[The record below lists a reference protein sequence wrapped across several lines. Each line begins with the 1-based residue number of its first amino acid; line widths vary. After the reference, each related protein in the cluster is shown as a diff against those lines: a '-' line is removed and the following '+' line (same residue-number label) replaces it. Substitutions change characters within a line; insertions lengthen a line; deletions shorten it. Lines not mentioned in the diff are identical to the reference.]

1 VTKAQ
6 QELRRMARARWHY
19 EKPPSVIEWAEKN
32 IYLDG
37 RLTARPG
44 LYATTYTPYVRG
56 VLEALADPGVHTVTL
71 CWGSQ
76 TGKTLTLAVWLAY
89 RIANDPAPALLVMP
103 NADLA
108 RSYSETR
115 LTPIFEKCKPVR
127 AVFPRDSDDYKNLEM
142 QFLTMTLSLVGSNS
156 PSNLSSRPICCAVL
170 DELDSFAPA
179 DDKNASAY
187 SLALERTKSFP
198 QRKHVLTSTPTVATG
213 DIWQNYLA
221 GTQELYHVPC
231 HACGHMQAM
240 EFSQMRWDQDA
251 RLPDG
256 KWDLKRVAESARYEC
271 EKCQAEWAES
281 HRRKSIEQGRWV
293 ASNANAETGRRSMR
307 LPSWYSPTVTF
318 ADVCKKFLTEKHYL
332 HGLQGW
338 VNGWASQPWDDQFDD
353 DASVEIPAGAFAK
366 RQEWPMEHLKLAA
379 IDRQIDG
386 YWFAIRAFAKD
397 GTSRLWDEG
406 QARTIEDVA
415 HHLEAHGV
423 RPEHVCMDSG
433 YETQDSYR
441 ICARYK
447 WTAIKG
453 EERANYWVE
462 TPRGRMK
469 SVHST
474 PQPTDAGCML
484 ILLSSPGCQ
493 DLLAWLRRGQGPLW
507 EIAHDVSPQ
516 YREHMNSH
524 KKVHRINR
532 KTGRD
537 LYEWIRIKQR
547 QDHLYDCE
555 TYLAGWAV
563 YGKIIA
569 PTGALE
575 ANSGQDGTA
584 AEGAPTAPRR

>member
-1 VTKAQ
+1 MSAAVTKLWEWQ
-6 QELRRMARARWHY
+6 RTSWRY
-19 EKPPSVIEWAEKN
+19 EEPPGVIAWAEKH
-32 IYLDG
+32 IQLDG

-44 LYATTYTPYVRG
+44 LYSTVYTPYVRG
-56 VLEALADPGVHTVTL
+56 VLEALADPGVQTVTL

-76 TGKTLTLAVWLAY
+76 TGKTLTLAVWMAY

-142 QFLTMTLSLVGSNS
+142 QFTTMTLSLVGSNS
-156 PSNLSSRPICCAVL
+156 PANLSSRPICIAVL
-170 DELDSFAPA
+170 DELDSFAEA
-179 DDKNASAY
+179 DEKNASAY

-221 GTQELYHVPC
+221 GTQELFHVPC
-231 HACGHMQAM
+231 HACGHMQPM
-240 EFSQMRWDQDA
+240 EFEQMRWDNEA
-251 RLPDG
+251 RGPDG
-256 KWDLKRVAESARYEC
+256 KWDLRRVSETAHYECVACKAKWAEANRRASIEVGQWVAGNKQAES
-271 EKCQAEWAES
+271 
-281 HRRKSIEQGRWV
+281 
-293 ASNANAETGRRSMR
+293 GRRSMR
-307 LPSWYSPTVTF
+307 LPSWYSPTVTI

-338 VNGWASQPWDDQFDD
+338 VNGWAALPWDDQFDED
-353 DASVEIPAGAFAK
+353 SSIDIPAGAFAK
-366 RQEWPMEHLKLAA
+366 RQDWSAEHLKLAA

-386 YWFAIRAFAKD
+386 YWFVIRAFRPD
-397 GTSRLWDEG
+397 GSSRLWDEG
-406 QARTIEDVA
+406 HARTIEDVA
-415 HHLEAHGV
+415 HHLEAQGV
-423 RPEHVCMDSG
+423 KPEHVCMDSG
-433 YETQDSYR
+433 YETQDTYR
-441 ICARYK
+441 ICARHNF
-447 WTAIKG
+447 TAIKG
-453 EERANYWVE
+453 EDRAYYWID
-462 TPRGRMK
+462 TPRGRTK
-469 SVHST
+469 SVHSS
-474 PQPTDAGCML
+474 PQPTDAGCRL
-484 ILLSSPGCQ
+484 VLLSSPGCQ

-524 KKVHRINR
+524 RKIHRINR

-537 LYEWIRIKQR
+537 VYEWVRIKQR

-563 YGKIIA
+563 FGLVIA
-569 PTGALE
+569 PTAM
-575 ANSGQDGTA
+575 SPDGVDSTPA
-584 AEGAPTAPRR
+584 SK